1 MEHPTTSSAPT
12 LPSVV
17 GRLRARWPRRARA
30 RRVDSGPAVAPFALP
45 GVALPGVAGAVVA
58 PGLVLGVDEVGR
70 PLVRLQDG
78 LATEVTAE
86 WALPYRYTAAPGDL
100 LWTISR
106 RSRTWV
112 LGVAHGRGR
121 SELAFRGDAALR
133 AGGTLRLA
141 ADRGLRLVGKVVTL
155 RARALEVLA
164 QALEEKL
171 GWASRLVKGALDEVA
186 GSALRVTEGEECLAA
201 GSVTIL
207 AEEVARLDGDV
218 VQVS

>member
-1 MEHPTTSSAPT
+1 MEHSTATTSPT
-12 LPSVV
+12 LPDLL

-30 RRVDSGPAVAPFALP
+30 RRVVDARPAVAPFGLP
-45 GVALPGVAGAVVA
+45 GLSGAVVS

-78 LATEVTAE
+78 LATELTAE
-86 WALPYRYTAAPGDL
+86 WALPYRYVAAPGDL
-100 LWTISR
+100 LWLISR
-106 RSRTWV
+106 GSRAWA

-121 SELAFRGDAALR
+121 SELAFRGDATLR
-133 AGGTLRLA
+133 AGGTLRLQ

-186 GSALRVTEGEECLAA
+186 GSALRVTEGEECLTA
-201 GSVTIL
+201 GSVTVL